1 MYIVI
6 VVACL
11 YIVFSFCMFACVFL
25 ILNLREM
32 MVDAHQNQIQE
43 LRESFKQ
50 KISQADRWPIKVSKK
65 NTDFIKGY
73 IV

>member
-1 MYIVI
+1 MFVHC
-6 VVACL
+6 VLFLHV
-11 YIVFSFCMFACVFL
+11 CMCFL

-50 KISQADRWPIKVSKK
+50 KISQADRWPLKVSKK